1 MFFNG
6 LGIHQN
12 IIMIMNSSNFLW
24 KIEFMRL
31 VNVDGALAI
40 PNGIT
45 KNSNKPYLILIA
57 FF

>member
-1 MFFNG
+1 MLFNS

-31 VNVDGALAI
+31 VNVDGAL
-40 PNGIT
+40 PNPG
-45 KNSNKPYLILIA
+45 
-57 FF
+57 FRV

>member
-1 MFFNG
+1 MLFNS

-31 VNVDGALAI
+31 VNVDGALPN

-45 KNSNKPYLILIA
+45 KNSYKPYFVLIA
-57 FF
+57 IF